1 MRKLMILLTLLTL
14 LALAIVPAYAQDGG
28 EEEETDLGTEDNP
41 LILMLIPSENAEET
55 LAGGE
60 KLAELISEE
69 SGLVVQAEVSTDYAA
84 AIEAICSG
92 EAHMVA
98 LNTFGYILASERE
111 CATVGVVS
119 VRFGST
125 FYAGQIITLADSG
138 IEDYEDLKGK
148 VFCRPDPLST
158 SGWIIP
164 SIAMRA
170 NGIDPDEDIE
180 VVDAGGHDGVVTSVY
195 NGECDAGA
203 TFEDARSQVEE
214 EYPDVMDKVVVIAVS
229 APIPNDTLSFS
240 NEVPEEMQ
248 ELLVESLLAIA
259 EDEDNLAVL
268 DEVYNWGGLE
278 AAEDEF
284 FDDFREQLDAAGV
297 DIEDLQPE

>member
-1 MRKLMILLTLLTL
+1 MLLLTLLTL
-14 LALAIVPAYAQDGG
+14 LALAIVPAYAQEST
-28 EEEETDLGTEDNP
+28 EEPEETDLGTEDNP

-92 EAHMVA
+92 EAHIVA
-98 LNTFGYILASERE
+98 LNTFGYILASQRE

-119 VRFGST
+119 VRFGSNY
-125 FYAGQIITLADSG
+125 YAGQIITLADSG
-138 IEDYEDLKGK
+138 IEGYEDLAGT

-180 VVDAGGHDGVVTSVY
+180 VVDAGGHDGVVTAVY

-214 EYPDVMDKVVVIAVS
+214 EFPDVMDKVVVIAIS

-240 NEVPEEMQ
+240 NVVPEEMQ
-248 ELLVESLLAIA
+248 EQLVEALLALT
-259 EDEDNLAVL
+259 EDEEDLAVL